1 MAKRLATEYVFAKL
15 QLSHEELSKFIL
27 FMEGQQLQL
36 HVMVLENGNQ
46 QLVVQD
52 TIGKEE
58 IRLTFERNAHTYVCE
73 LTCRIV
79 KPKLTNAMRKAI
91 SVFKGTATVN
101 RIYSH
106 YTMIYHYKEGFVRK
120 IVEQTSNSERI
131 IFEHKDILNNLERT
145 YESRL
150 VEREIRLIYTAIDEL
165 LDLRNQTT
173 QQKELHDIDQ
183 RLSAL
188 QHKLFVF
195 EA

>member
-15 QLSHEELSKFIL
+15 QLSHEQLSNFIL
-27 FMEGQQLQL
+27 LMEEQQLQL
-36 HVMVLENGNQ
+36 HMMVLENGNQ

-58 IRLTFERNAHTYVCE
+58 IRFTFERNAQHYVCE

-91 SVFKGTATVN
+91 SAFKGTATVN

-106 YTMIYHYKEGFVRK
+106 YTMIYHYKDGTVQK
-120 IVEQTSNSERI
+120 IVEQTSDGERI
-131 IFEHKDILNNLERT
+131 IFEHKDTISTLERT

-173 QQKELHDIDQ
+173 QLEELEEIDT
-183 RLSAL
+183 RLATL
-188 QHKLFVF
+188 KHKLFVF